1 MDSASKPK
9 NPLTLP
15 LVVIL
20 LLLIA
25 VSLFLVFAPI
35 EDCPGLR
42 RIDIEG
48 ASRVPWDPQD
58 PVVAVWRTRRA
69 QHFVS
74 KRCTLCGGTGRVSLL
89 ELDQPLGE
97 SDPLRSVR
105 G

>member
-1 MDSASKPK
+1 MDSARKPRH
-9 NPLTLP
+9 PATLP
-15 LVVIL
+15 LVVLL

-25 VSLFLVFAPI
+25 GGLFVVFAPI

-58 PVVAVWRTRRA
+58 PVVAEWKTRRA

-74 KRCTLCGGTGRVSLL
+74 KR
-89 ELDQPLGE
+89 
-97 SDPLRSVR
+97 
-105 G
+105 